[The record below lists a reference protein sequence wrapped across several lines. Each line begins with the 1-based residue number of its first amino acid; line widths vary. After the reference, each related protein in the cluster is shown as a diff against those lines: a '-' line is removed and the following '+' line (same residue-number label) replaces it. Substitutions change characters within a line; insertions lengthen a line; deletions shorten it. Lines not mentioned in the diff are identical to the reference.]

1 MGVSIE
7 LYVVPGSIDRAEW
20 DGAYQDVRRLWSTH
34 PSGLRSVQRFRTHGV
49 EVPIYTRRLEH
60 EEWGQR
66 YCSVA
71 GDLRSLRFA
80 EPCALPSWESCLS
93 WASRASSASRAS
105 WERPSAGAATEQLH
119 DDVLFTREGGRVRLF
134 GGQTAGE
141 PYHRAVLAAGM
152 IVEARLPGRAFV
164 RGGFDRALAEE
175 AQADVLEG
183 LGLEVPLPVVVVAPR
198 LARRVAAWR
207 EGPAFVRSF
216 LRRYAGSKAEGLGH
230 ALLYVDEGA
239 AGEWLGA
246 ALQSKPRAFERK
258 RLPARTALAGWLRA
272 GRRFETFC
280 QVAFAAGVEPGA
292 LAGEVAGSGCLLPSA
307 LAAKV
312 RSELARPRAK
322 WPGPTQL
329 RLAMARFSLERLE
342 LDAKLEPDALEA
354 AFLALT
360 PRRARELVTRAR
372 SEAAQ
377 LDAAVEDALRL
388 LDEERRSVASLGSWQ
403 GEGDL
408 SRVASFDEIEPG
420 RRASLLRYVDDVY
433 DAWNA
438 SADERGPAEPDWLRG
453 DATWLRDDTNWLRDD
468 TNWLRGAT
476 ERSPRDARALPGD
489 ARALPGDADG
499 LLHRF
504 VSAMARGDLTLTED
518 AWDAISV
525 ERDPAVLRW
534 LVRLAACDVP
544 GDEARRL
551 KRALLEGAVLRREGA
566 RLYAERAA
574 CPERRLATRRA
585 ASCSSAA

>member
-7 LYVVPGSIDRAEW
+7 LYVVPGGIDRAEW

-49 EVPIYTRRLEH
+49 EVPVFTRRLEH
-60 EEWGQR
+60 EEWGR
-66 YCSVA
+66 RHCSVA

-80 EPCALPSWESCLS
+80 EPCALPSW
-93 WASRASSASRAS
+93 AS
-105 WERPSAGAATEQLH
+105 WERLSEGAAVERHH
-119 DDVLFTREGGRVRLF
+119 DDVLFAREGGRVRLF
-134 GGQTAGE
+134 GGQTEGA

-183 LGLEVPLPVVVVAPR
+183 LGLEVPLPVVVEAPR

-230 ALLYVDEGA
+230 ALLRIDEGA
-239 AGEWLGA
+239 AAEWLGA
-246 ALQSKPRAFERK
+246 TLQSNARAFERK
-258 RLPARTALAGWLRA
+258 PLPARTALAGWLRA
-272 GRRFETFC
+272 GRSLE
-280 QVAFAAGVEPGA
+280 AFVRIALAAGCEPGT
-292 LAGEVAGSGCLLPSA
+292 LAAEIAGSGCLLPVA
-307 LAAKV
+307 LATKV

-342 LDAKLEPDALEA
+342 LDVNLEHDALEA
-354 AFLALT
+354 VFLALA
-360 PRRARELVTRAR
+360 PGRGWQLVTRAR

-377 LDAAVEDALRL
+377 LAAAVEDALRL
-388 LDEERRSVASLGSWQ
+388 LDEDRRSVALLGSWQ

-420 RRASLLRYVDDVY
+420 RRAALLRFVDDVY
-433 DAWNA
+433 DAWNSGAAGPPNALSARAETFWGEPDATPGGAEALPDNAGVLSGSAGAIPGSA
-438 SADERGPAEPDWLRG
+438 SALPDN
-453 DATWLRDDTNWLRDD
+453 A
-468 TNWLRGAT
+468 
-476 ERSPRDARALPGD
+476 S
-489 ARALPGDADG
+489 ALPGDADG
-499 LLHRF
+499 LLPRF
-504 VSAMARGDLTLTED
+504 VSAMARGNLTLTED

-534 LVRLAACDVP
+534 LVRLAACEAT

-574 CPERRLATRRA
+574 YPERRLGARRA
-585 ASCSSAA
+585 AACSSAA